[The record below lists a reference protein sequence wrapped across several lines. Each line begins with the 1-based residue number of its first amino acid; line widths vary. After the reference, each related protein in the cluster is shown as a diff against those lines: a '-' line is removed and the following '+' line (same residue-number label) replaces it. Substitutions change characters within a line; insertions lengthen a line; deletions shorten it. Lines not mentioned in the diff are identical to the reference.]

1 MGHLW
6 TGFSADQMSGSL
18 EDAGLK
24 ATRYRLL
31 PPGPRAKGPGLF
43 AATARRD
50 SCGTNHQRE
59 TNR

>member
-6 TGFSADQMSGSL
+6 TGFSADQLSGWL

-24 ATRYRLL
+24 AMRYRLL
-31 PPGPRAKGPGLF
+31 PADPRAKGPGLF

-50 SCGTNHQRE
+50 
-59 TNR
+59 